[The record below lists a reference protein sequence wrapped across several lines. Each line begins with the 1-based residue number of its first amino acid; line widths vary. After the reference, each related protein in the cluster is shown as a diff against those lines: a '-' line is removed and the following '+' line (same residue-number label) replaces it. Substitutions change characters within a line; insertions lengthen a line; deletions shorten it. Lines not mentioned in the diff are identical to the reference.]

1 MFSPRITI
9 RSMSGDDDVADDTS
23 ISPPATSA
31 IATLRCPGL
40 ATAESPY
47 DLFERLGL
55 AMAQYGCA
63 LELARE
69 DTGWWRS

>member
-1 MFSPRITI
+1 MTTPRITI
-9 RSMSGDDDVADDTS
+9 RSMSGDDDDAP
-23 ISPPATSA
+23 ISPHTTST

-40 ATAESPY
+40 TTADSPC

-63 LELARE
+63 LELGRE
-69 DTGWWRS
+69 DTEWWRS